1 MTECRIFKPTK
12 TAMQSGRATLAT
24 WVLEF
29 EQTEPKKADPLMGWI
44 GSGDMNGQLKLKFPS
59 KEHAIAYA
67 KNKGL
72 TYRIQEPKA
81 RKIQPKNYSDNFSSR
96 FRSS

>member
-24 WVLEF
+24 WILEF

-44 GSGDMNGQLKLKFPS
+44 GSGDMNGLSLI
-59 KEHAIAYA
+59 HI
-67 KNKGL
+67 
-72 TYRIQEPKA
+72 
-81 RKIQPKNYSDNFSSR
+81 
-96 FRSS
+96 